1 MDILASHGIAV
12 PERVV
17 VEDLPERVPF
27 DFPVVLKVS
36 DPRMLHKTEV
46 GGVVLNIRDRDEL
59 RTRFAEM
66 KERFPASKFL
76 IERMEKPGVEM
87 IVGLSRDDAFGLIV
101 VLGLG
106 GIYTELYRDVAVRVL
121 PIEEVDADEMI
132 LGIRAAKLFDGF
144 RNIKASREALKDTL
158 LKVSR
163 LGEDLADRIEQL
175 DLNPVFVRE
184 QDAVA
189 VDAKIILR

>member
-1 MDILASHGIAV
+1 M
-12 PERVV
+12 
-17 VEDLPERVPF
+17 
-27 DFPVVLKVS
+27 
-36 DPRMLHKTEV
+36 
-46 GGVVLNIRDRDEL
+46 LNIRDRDDL
-59 RTRFAEM
+59 KVKFAEM

-87 IVGLSRDDAFGLIV
+87 IIGLSRDVTFGLTVI
-101 VLGLG
+101 LGLG
-106 GIYTELYRDVAVRVL
+106 GVYTELYRDIAIRVL
-121 PIEEVDADEMI
+121 PIEGIDADEMI
-132 LGIRAAKLFDGF
+132 SGIRAVKLLDGF
-144 RNIKASREALKDTL
+144 RHRKASRKALKETL

-184 QDAVA
+184 RDAVA